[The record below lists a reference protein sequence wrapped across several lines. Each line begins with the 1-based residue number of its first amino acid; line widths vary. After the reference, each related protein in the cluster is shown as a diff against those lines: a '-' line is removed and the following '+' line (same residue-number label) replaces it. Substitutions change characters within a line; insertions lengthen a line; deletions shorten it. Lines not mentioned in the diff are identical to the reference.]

1 MQPIQQS
8 DQTQRE
14 PLKPLTPQQIDQLM
28 ALLDEWSADESGYEE
43 ETWDDLKN
51 AICSAV
57 TARVDSNQSTAKTGI
72 IAELIEHPVTVQ
84 NFEPLTREEAHD
96 RRR

>member
-1 MQPIQQS
+1 MQPIQQP

-51 AICSAV
+51 AIDQERTQISA
-57 TARVDSNQSTAKTGI
+57 
-72 IAELIEHPVTVQ
+72 
-84 NFEPLTREEAHD
+84 
-96 RRR
+96 RRLFS